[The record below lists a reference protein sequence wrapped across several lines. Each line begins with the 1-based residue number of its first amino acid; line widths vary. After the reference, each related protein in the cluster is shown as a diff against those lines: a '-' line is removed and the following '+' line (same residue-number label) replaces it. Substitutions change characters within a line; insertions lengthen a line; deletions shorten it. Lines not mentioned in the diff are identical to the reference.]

1 MSKYFRNFIDVQ
13 STMPEEEQTAT
24 TQQKTNRKNTEW
36 MVTSHQPSS
45 LAILVEWLHNLICVP
60 GLSGVMSTKLENKIK
75 HVYVK
80 SKYDGIFIE
89 VRGVN
94 L

>member
-1 MSKYFRNFIDVQ
+1 MQWS
-13 STMPEEEQTAT
+13 PA
-24 TQQKTNRKNTEW
+24 
-36 MVTSHQPSS
+36 TSHQPSS

-80 SKYDGIFIE
+80 IKYDGIFIE
-89 VRGVN
+89 VSAWSESLKFTSSSFLLVKLDNEILKMKMCLSRRQR
-94 L
+94 

>member
-1 MSKYFRNFIDVQ
+1 M
-13 STMPEEEQTAT
+13 
-24 TQQKTNRKNTEW
+24 
-36 MVTSHQPSS
+36 
-45 LAILVEWLHNLICVP
+45 
-60 GLSGVMSTKLENKIK
+60 GVMSTKLENKIK

>member
-1 MSKYFRNFIDVQ
+1 
-13 STMPEEEQTAT
+13 
-24 TQQKTNRKNTEW
+24 
-36 MVTSHQPSS
+36 MVASHQSS
-45 LAILVEWLHNLICVP
+45 SRAILVEWLHNLIWVP
-60 GLSGVMSTKLENKIK
+60 GLSVGVMSTKLENKIK